1 MLEFSNRSQV
11 FCGFYR
17 GRGRSD
23 GTLIK
28 WEDVD
33 VLVAISYPLILVEKS
48 VLKLRSPETAI
59 QVRYKKEHTSGIKLK
74 VFPLEFRNIW

>member
-1 MLEFSNRSQV
+1 MV
-11 FCGFYR
+11 FTEG
-17 GRGRSD
+17 GG
-23 GTLIK
+23 GVTELLIK

-59 QVRYKKEHTSGIKLK
+59 QVRYKKEHT
-74 VFPLEFRNIW
+74 